1 MHLILLVAGR
11 VDQCCALAAEDCM
24 TRLARE
30 TGRGHPRTA
39 HPRPEAEG
47 VPERRSLP
55 MRFAWRVVEHG
66 GVRNHRVCAGVSDPL
81 AGELQHA
88 TAAQV
93 PARG

>member
-1 MHLILLVAGR
+1 
-11 VDQCCALAAEDCM
+11 M

-88 TAAQV
+88 TRHRYQ
-93 PARG
+93 PAVNTGTSTAIAMRFHAFS